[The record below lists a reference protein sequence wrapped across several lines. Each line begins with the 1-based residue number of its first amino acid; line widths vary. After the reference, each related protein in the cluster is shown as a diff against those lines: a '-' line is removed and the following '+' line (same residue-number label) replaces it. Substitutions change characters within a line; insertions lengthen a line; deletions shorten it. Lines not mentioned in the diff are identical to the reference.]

1 MATME
6 GETCPPAYETFIDM
20 IRPSNVKYVVWF
32 FFDKL
37 KAVKLQNV
45 EIVMKKFHME
55 MILLC

>member
-1 MATME
+1 ME

-37 KAVKLQNV
+37 KGSKGA
-45 EIVMKKFHME
+45 E
-55 MILLC
+55 C